1 MTALPGERTLA
12 ADAKDISIR
21 FESPTVDG
29 VKLAKTYTLRRGDY
43 TVSVK
48 HEVINQGSVALT
60 PQVYLQLARD
70 GNPPEGE
77 SSFYFTFTGP
87 AVYTDA
93 KKFQKIEFK
102 DIAKNN
108 TSHEKAGDNGWVAMV
123 QHYFASAWLVQ
134 TPGAREFRT
143 TKVADNLYTIILT
156 GKNKADQAGMSGTN
170 CILSRVIWSFN

>member
-1 MTALPGERTLA
+1 MRGE
-12 ADAKDISIR
+12 
-21 FESPTVDG
+21 
-29 VKLAKTYTLRRGDY
+29 YTMA
-43 TVSVK
+43 VK
-48 HEVINQGSVALT
+48 HEVINQGTTTLT
-60 PQVYLQLARD
+60 PQLYLQLARD
-70 GNPPEGE
+70 GNAPEGE

-143 TKVADNLYTIILT
+143 TKVADNLYTIAMVMPMGEVAPGASRSPSPVQDPAPRRPACFLP
-156 GKNKADQAGMSGTN
+156 AGRRTTWTRGPCSH
-170 CILSRVIWSFN
+170 LAPPHPSA